1 MTFGSSYEPG
11 YQGLQSHKR
20 VRAAARLHVLVRTLV
35 LQPNQC
41 DFPTTATI
49 MGSVGTHKLE
59 GPPLGFIA
67 LDIHF
72 TRPPGDP
79 WNEETWPFP
88 LLREYA
94 EGSKEE
100 QIVTR
105 GKYDD
110 AFLER
115 FAAAGKRLA
124 DRGCV
129 GIITSCGFLAM
140 AQAEYAI
147 LSPVC
152 MSRRTNFAA

>member
-1 MTFGSSYEPG
+1 
-11 YQGLQSHKR
+11 
-20 VRAAARLHVLVRTLV
+20 
-35 LQPNQC
+35 
-41 DFPTTATI
+41 

-59 GPPLGFIA
+59 APPLGFIA

-79 WNEETWPFP
+79 WNENTWPFP

-100 QIVTR
+100 QVVTQ

-115 FAAAGKRLA
+115 FAAAGRKLA

-129 GIITSCGFLAM
+129 GVITSCGFLAM
-140 AQAEYAI
+140 AQAEY
-147 LSPVC
+147 VV
-152 MSRRTNFAA
+152 